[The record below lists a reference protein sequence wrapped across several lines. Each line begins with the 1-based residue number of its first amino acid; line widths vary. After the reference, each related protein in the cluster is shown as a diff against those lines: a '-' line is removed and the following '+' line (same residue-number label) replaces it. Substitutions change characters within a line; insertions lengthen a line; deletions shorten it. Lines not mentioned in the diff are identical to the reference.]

1 MAIEKARNY
10 LKKYKLDN
18 KIKELSV
25 STATVKDAAIAI
37 GVEEAR
43 IAKSITF
50 RVDEKIILIVCA
62 GDTKIDNSKYKN
74 EFGVKA
80 KMLAFDEV
88 EDLVGFAVGG
98 VCPFGVNDD
107 VLVYLDE
114 SLKRFDVVYPA
125 CGSSNSMVELTI
137 KELEKCSNYKKWI
150 DVCKVRE

>member
-1 MAIEKARNY
+1 MVIEKARNY
-10 LKKYKLDN
+10 LKGYNLEN
-18 KIKELSV
+18 RIKELFV
-25 STATVKDAAIAI
+25 STATVKDAALAI

-50 RVDEKIILIVCA
+50 RVNDKVILIVCA

-74 EFGVKA
+74 DFGVKA

-88 EDLVGFAVGG
+88 EDLVGYAVGG

-137 KELEKCSNYKKWI
+137 KELERCSNYQKWI